1 MISFVAE
8 KDQRI
13 YEIIKTLFHA
23 AQPIT
28 ITSLADITNASICS
42 IKYDLNDLKEILKPV
57 DGKLISSFEGIT
69 LALPTNVGLDYF

>member
-28 ITSLADITNASICS
+28 ITSLADITNASIRS
-42 IKYDLNDLKEILKPV
+42 IKYDLNDLKEILK
-57 DGKLISSFEGIT
+57 GRQAISY
-69 LALPTNVGLDYF
+69 LLDFPFNCSAI